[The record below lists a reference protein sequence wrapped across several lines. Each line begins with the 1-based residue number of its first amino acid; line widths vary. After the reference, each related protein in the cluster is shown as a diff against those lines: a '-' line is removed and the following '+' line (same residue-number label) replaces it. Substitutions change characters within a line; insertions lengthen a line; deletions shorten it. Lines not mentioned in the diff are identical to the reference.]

1 VCAVTGYTIDV
12 GLAKNNPLKALT
24 RRWRIEAQMGF
35 LRTGE
40 PSRVCADLQY
50 RTRKSWSRTQRVAL
64 RRLGLRDT
72 ELERATPG
80 NNRTRLLK
88 VGAQVRVSVR
98 RVVVALSEAFPA
110 QDIFAWAA
118 RNLAPVPP
126 RASPCWPPCRRSRSP
141 AASSIAWSTSAATRR

>member
-1 VCAVTGYTIDV
+1 MAWCEAEGTDFVV
-12 GLAKNNPLKALT
+12 GLAKNNPLKALS
-24 RRWRIEAQMGF
+24 RRWRIEVQMGL

-72 ELERATPG
+72 ELERATPC
-80 NNRTRLLK
+80 NIRTQLLK

-98 RVVVALSEAFPA
+98 RVVVALSEAFRA
-110 QDIFAWAA
+110 QDSLAWAA
-118 RNLAPVPP
+118 RNLAPVPA
-126 RASPCWPPCRRSRSP
+126 RASPG
-141 AASSIAWSTSAATRR
+141 